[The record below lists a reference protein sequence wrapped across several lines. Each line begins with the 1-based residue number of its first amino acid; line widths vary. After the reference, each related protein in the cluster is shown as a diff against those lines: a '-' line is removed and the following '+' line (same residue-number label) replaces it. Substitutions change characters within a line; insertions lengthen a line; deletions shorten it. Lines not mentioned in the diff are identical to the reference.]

1 MRVLLAVPHEVLR
14 QEAEVVENLIGGEGE
29 ARRRGDDGGCVR
41 SRRDPP
47 PGVLSLIRVRT
58 RVVPGAFPSRS
69 REIIIVAIVVLLETT
84 VVVEPEGGAN
94 VALEEA
100 TRAGSA
106 GVAQDA
112 PGPRVEALA
121 RGEG

>member
-1 MRVLLAVPHEVLR
+1 M
-14 QEAEVVENLIGGEGE
+14 
-29 ARRRGDDGGCVR
+29 
-41 SRRDPP
+41 
-47 PGVLSLIRVRT
+47 

-69 REIIIVAIVVLLETT
+69 REIIVAIVIHLETT

-100 TRAGSA
+100 TLAGSA

>member
-1 MRVLLAVPHEVLR
+1 M
-14 QEAEVVENLIGGEGE
+14 
-29 ARRRGDDGGCVR
+29 
-41 SRRDPP
+41 
-47 PGVLSLIRVRT
+47 

-69 REIIIVAIVVLLETT
+69 REIIVAIVILLETT

-100 TRAGSA
+100 TRAGSGGA
-106 GVAQDA
+106 AQDA

>member
-1 MRVLLAVPHEVLR
+1 M
-14 QEAEVVENLIGGEGE
+14 
-29 ARRRGDDGGCVR
+29 
-41 SRRDPP
+41 
-47 PGVLSLIRVRT
+47 

-69 REIIIVAIVVLLETT
+69 REIVIVAIVVLLETT

-100 TRAGSA
+100 TRAGSGGA
-106 GVAQDA
+106 AQDA